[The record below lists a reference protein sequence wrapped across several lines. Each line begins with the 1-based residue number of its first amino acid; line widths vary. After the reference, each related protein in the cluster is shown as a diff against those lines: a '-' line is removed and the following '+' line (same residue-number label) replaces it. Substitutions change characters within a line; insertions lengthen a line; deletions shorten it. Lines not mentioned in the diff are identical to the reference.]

1 MNQNWYANI
10 LYCSLSNTHTH
21 MPILIRLFSYAKQ
34 SIFSILTGHRWIAM
48 HAEKLQPSVEKDK
61 FSAEQTTWHGK
72 KDCKTREI
80 QQILSQIS
88 DRQTSSIQQKVSKV
102 ETAAGTLSQTGSCET
117 WKSQDGTDLQH
128 HFIIDQGV
136 LVIIHI
142 IIEYHMAAPGVTELY
157 DQPCC
162 RFREIVQD
170 AGSTDIYTIDWY
182 IPVIDQHCFF
192 SKRSY
197 FILHL
202 YYQNITEIVFY
213 HSSCF
218 FLKIIGALF
227 KVFDYHYYYIFT
239 PACIFPIGL
248 DKVRLSIKVW
258 PELIFLFFFLVI

>member
-1 MNQNWYANI
+1 
-10 LYCSLSNTHTH
+10 

-34 SIFSILTGHRWIAM
+34 SIFSILTGHRWVAM
-48 HAEKLQPSVEKDK
+48 YAEKLQPPVEKDK

-102 ETAAGTLSQTGSCET
+102 DTAAGALSQRGSCET

-136 LVIIHI
+136 LDIIHI

-162 RFREIVQD
+162 RFCEIVQD
-170 AGSTDIYTIDWY
+170 SGSTDIYTIDWY

-192 SKRSY
+192 FKTVLFYPASLLSKYHRNS
-197 FILHL
+197 FLS
-202 YYQNITEIVFY
+202 VFM
-213 HSSCF
+213 F
-218 FLKIIGALF
+218 FF
-227 KVFDYHYYYIFT
+227 SENYWCFDYHYYYIFT

-248 DKVRLSIKVW
+248 DKVRSSIKVW
-258 PELIFLFFFLVI
+258 PELIVLFFLVI